1 MQRFLFCWWTFLT
14 ISFYFKVQRNVMV
27 TVLLGES
34 TAGRRLSG
42 RHGAP
47 LPLHPAGQL
56 LPDVRVR
63 GGPGVPCAF
72 LIETLSTYCKIHPFK
87 VCSLADS
94 SISTKTRGIATI
106 EGQRVCHPQPPVSE
120 QHCPPIPPARAD
132 RSPAFPVSMGLSVL
146 DVSHT

>member
-1 MQRFLFCWWTFLT
+1 
-14 ISFYFKVQRNVMV
+14 MV

-56 LPDVRVR
+56 LPDVHVR

-106 EGQRVCHPQPPVSE
+106 EGQRGCHPQPPVSE